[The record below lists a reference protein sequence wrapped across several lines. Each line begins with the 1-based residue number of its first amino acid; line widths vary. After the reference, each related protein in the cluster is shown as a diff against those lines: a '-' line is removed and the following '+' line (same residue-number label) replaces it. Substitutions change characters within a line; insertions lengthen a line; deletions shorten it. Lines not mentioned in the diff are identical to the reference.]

1 MKHFLF
7 SLFLL
12 SITIF
17 VGCSTDTNGIDNTQS
32 QTEQEIQTVIDD
44 SLDLYFDG
52 LDDFSEDNFLSDEP
66 NWLSSTSLNKVS
78 ETKVRFGRIKTKPVE
93 HRIDIIT
100 DTDSTATAYLYVKFE
115 GNFIAK
121 KYQRDE
127 DTTSIS
133 RYVKPLTHEIER
145 IIHLKKRTNAE
156 AARRNWRIV
165 DISFADGQSPINT
178 VQIEELTIMAVGIDT
193 VTITDPLNY
202 FMNGADMFIL
212 PRFTEVKL
220 QVKVRNTTSNPV
232 VFPENTES
240 TESVRLQ
247 YGRNRLG
254 NFART
259 NFDWISKDG
268 DLNVYEGKWIV
279 RQFRG
284 LHHAIIDVINNG
296 TIFEEDA
303 ETYPYVSNTWAT
315 PYRVTIF

>member
-1 MKHFLF
+1 MKRFLF

-78 ETKVRFGRIKTKPVE
+78 EAKVRFGRIKTKPVE

-145 IIHLKKRTNAE
+145 II
-156 AARRNWRIV
+156 
-165 DISFADGQSPINT
+165 P
-178 VQIEELTIMAVGIDT
+178 
-193 VTITDPLNY
+193 
-202 FMNGADMFIL
+202 
-212 PRFTEVKL
+212 
-220 QVKVRNTTSNPV
+220 
-232 VFPENTES
+232 
-240 TESVRLQ
+240 
-247 YGRNRLG
+247 
-254 NFART
+254 
-259 NFDWISKDG
+259 WI
-268 DLNVYEGKWIV
+268 
-279 RQFRG
+279 
-284 LHHAIIDVINNG
+284 
-296 TIFEEDA
+296 
-303 ETYPYVSNTWAT
+303 
-315 PYRVTIF
+315 